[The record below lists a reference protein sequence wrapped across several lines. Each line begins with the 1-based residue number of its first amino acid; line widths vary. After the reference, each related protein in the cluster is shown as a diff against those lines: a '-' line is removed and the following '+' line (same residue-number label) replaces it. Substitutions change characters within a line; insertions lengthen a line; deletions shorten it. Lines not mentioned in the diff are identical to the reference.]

1 MRPRSMA
8 HKLEGTVLEIL
19 RTAQSIGCTVDDMH
33 PPPDL
38 VDKIPVGGELEIP
51 VEYGKR
57 TRTTE
62 NELAYCYWLLCPSN
76 KSFVDIEL

>member
-19 RTAQSIGCTVDDMH
+19 SPGTAQSIGCTVDDMH
-33 PPPDL
+33 PHDL

-57 TRTTE
+57 TR
-62 NELAYCYWLLCPSN
+62 LLLLVVM
-76 KSFVDIEL
+76 SFE